1 MTPGGALKRKKII
14 IVDDIPEYTDTLEVY
29 LEGGFEVSKANSLDE
44 AKELFETERIDLAII
59 DIRLN
64 DDDPD
69 NKDGIKLLKW
79 LYGRETPPS
88 VIMMSAYKEFDY
100 AVEALNAG
108 ADYFMQKPINPE
120 ELKSVVSQ
128 IFPDHEGNAL

>member
-1 MTPGGALKRKKII
+1 MKRKKII